1 MEIYR
6 PLLFTYAYNIL
17 GSVEEAEDLVQDV
30 FFKYL
35 KLDHNTIKNEKSYL
49 SRMVINGAINL
60 KKSSKSQ
67 KESYPGVWLPEPIDA
82 ENSEYEKK
90 EILSYSLMILMEK
103 LEPKQRAVFVL
114 REAFD
119 YSHEEISSTLE
130 ISQELS
136 RQLLSRAKKNLKNE
150 TNQKELTNNSLIV
163 QNYIDAI
170 HEGNIG
176 SLEKLLKEDILVSS
190 DGGGKAS
197 ASRKTIIG
205 LTDSIAMFM
214 GLYKKFYK
222 EVHLEFRQVN
232 HQPAIFYYSPEGC
245 LTNCQVFAVDKGL
258 ISHVYFIRNPDKL
271 KNLEK
276 KPH

>member
-35 KLDHNTIKNEKSYL
+35 KLDQSTIKNEKSYL

-67 KESYPGVWLPEPIDA
+67 KESYPGLWLPEPIDT

-90 EILSYSLMILMEK
+90 EILTYSLMILMEK
-103 LEPKQRAVFVL
+103 LDPKQRAVFVL

-150 TNQKELTNNSLIV
+150 TNQKELANNSLIV

-222 EVHLEFRQVN
+222 EAHLEFRQVN
-232 HQPAIFYYSPEGC
+232 HQPAIFYYSPDGS
-245 LTNCQVFAVDKGL
+245 LNNCQVFAVDKGQ